1 MPGPVKRPEV
11 SYEAADRYFAALQGG
26 DRDGAIAVA
35 LSELDGGVSTEKVLL
50 HLLVP
55 AQLEVGQRWQ
65 DGGWSVAQEH
75 LATSCSEAVLTAVTT
90 RVHSP
95 RPTLGKVVVACVE
108 EEWHTLP
115 SRLFAE
121 LLALRGWQPS
131 FLGAA
136 IPTDSLASFL
146 LNAEPNA
153 VALSCSVAMN
163 LTGAAACIDAAHSL
177 KIPVI
182 VGGRGFGNDDRRAR
196 HLGADAWASGL
207 DDACSV
213 LSRWSLKKT
222 ALASRV
228 PGSGEDVP
236 LAVGRGQIAAL
247 ALAQLK
253 ETFPAV
259 AALER
264 DRARRL
270 EQDVVIHLRFIEAAL
285 LADDPDVYLDFVTW
299 DTWLAPGVAPV
310 DGLTAA
316 TVDAIA
322 AVAPSLLVAT
332 ASLLGEARARLAS
345 ARVRSP
351 RPSLSS
357 RKKKGIR
364 AP

>member
-1 MPGPVKRPEV
+1 MTGPVKRPEV
-11 SYEAADRYFAALQGG
+11 SHEAVDRYFAALQGG
-26 DRDGAIAVA
+26 DRDGAVAVA
-35 LSELDGGVSTEKVLL
+35 LSELDLGVSTEDLLL

-55 AQLEVGQRWQ
+55 GQLEVGQRWQ
-65 DGGWSVAQEH
+65 EGGWSVAQEH

-90 RVHSP
+90 RIHAP

-121 LLALRGWQPS
+121 LLALRGWLPR

-136 IPTDSLASFL
+136 VPTDSLASFL

-163 LTGAAACIDAAHSL
+163 LTGASACIDAAHSL
-177 KIPVI
+177 GIPVI

-196 HLGADAWASGL
+196 HLGADAWATGL

-213 LSRWSLKKT
+213 LSLWSLDRP
-222 ALASRV
+222 ALARRV
-228 PGSGEDVP
+228 PGCGEDVA
-236 LAVGRGQIAAL
+236 LAVGRLQIAAL

-259 AALER
+259 AGLER
-264 DRARRL
+264 GRARRL
-270 EQDVVIHLRFIEAAL
+270 EQDLVIHLQFIEAAL
-285 LADDPDVYLDFVTW
+285 IADDPAVYLDFVTW
-299 DTWLAPGVAPV
+299 DTRLAPGVASV
-310 DGLTAA
+310 DRLTAA

-322 AVAPSLLVAT
+322 AVAPSHLVAT
-332 ASLLGEARARLAS
+332 ARLLAEARARLAS
-345 ARVRSP
+345 SDRARP
-351 RPSLSS
+351 L
-357 RKKKGIR
+357 KKAEGIH